1 MKKVLYKI
9 LKLTILALLVGV
21 FIAGYQFVGHEVI
34 SFSKYL
40 LNERNLIWISTIAC
54 SILLLVGLMFVNKKY
69 PGYYGSGVPQ
79 IEAYHRGWY
88 DINPYKNLL
97 FITINSLFAFFGG
110 FLLGSEGPSVTI
122 GSSIGMIGNKAFKD
136 ENKNDVALFGSAG
149 FACAFSSPLA
159 GLCHLLEENK
169 HLISWKFILKGIY
182 VIALSF
188 IISYLIYPHSLLP
201 KFEFG
206 FMPFKFY
213 FILIFV
219 VGLCVGVSKLYMY
232 LIIKV
237 KDLTKG
243 KQIMFYLTPVVLVGF
258 MILRRFFPVLIGNGL
273 DSLNIEVLDYSL
285 LIILGI
291 FLFRLIF
298 TSISISSNL
307 SGGLVL
313 PTLAIGSLVA
323 ILSVKGIS
331 LLFPEI
337 NEYIGLFII
346 CGMLVVLAVVTNAPI
361 TAFVLGLKCAPFKVV
376 ALPLFICLTICM
388 IPFYVFKWSNI
399 YHQLEKRIPGYISE

>member
-206 FMPFKFY
+206 FMPFK
-213 FILIFV
+213 
-219 VGLCVGVSKLYMY
+219 
-232 LIIKV
+232 
-237 KDLTKG
+237 
-243 KQIMFYLTPVVLVGF
+243 
-258 MILRRFFPVLIGNGL
+258 
-273 DSLNIEVLDYSL
+273 
-285 LIILGI
+285 
-291 FLFRLIF
+291 
-298 TSISISSNL
+298 
-307 SGGLVL
+307 
-313 PTLAIGSLVA
+313 
-323 ILSVKGIS
+323 
-331 LLFPEI
+331 
-337 NEYIGLFII
+337 
-346 CGMLVVLAVVTNAPI
+346 
-361 TAFVLGLKCAPFKVV
+361 
-376 ALPLFICLTICM
+376 
-388 IPFYVFKWSNI
+388 
-399 YHQLEKRIPGYISE
+399 